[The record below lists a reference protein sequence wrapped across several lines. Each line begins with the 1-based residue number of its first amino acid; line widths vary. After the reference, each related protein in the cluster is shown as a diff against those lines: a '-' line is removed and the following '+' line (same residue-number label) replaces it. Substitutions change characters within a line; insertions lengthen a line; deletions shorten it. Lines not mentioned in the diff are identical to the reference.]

1 MQIGVSSMFFHEE
14 PCETIAESALA
25 AGCDS
30 LEFWLETPD
39 FWFRGLPE
47 DLLSGLQA
55 RYFPNGQVL
64 MHVPVLDLNPC
75 SVNPQVAQVSV
86 EQVVSA
92 IECAARTQTGPVTIH
107 PGRRTTKRLPGRRD
121 MVRLRAY
128 LDAVS
133 EVQKRTGVVVC
144 MENMEKKINALLT
157 TPAWMKQLL
166 GENPWLFF
174 TFDVSH
180 ALAEGLDNALG
191 FIDTCGDRIANV
203 HLSGV
208 DGKKRHVPIA
218 GDPDIRKILETLA
231 DQGYNGSL
239 IFEFDDL
246 NFTPPLTREEKIALL
261 AREGA
266 WVRETLAF

>member
-1 MQIGVSSMFFHEE
+1 MQIGVSSMFFHEY
-14 PCETIAESALA
+14 PCETIAESVREAE
-25 AGCDS
+25 CDS

-75 SVNPQVAQVSV
+75 SVNPMVAQVSV

-92 IECAARTQTGPVTIH
+92 IECAARTHTGPVTIH

-121 MVRLRAY
+121 MERLRSY
-128 LDAVS
+128 LNAVY

-157 TPAWMKQLL
+157 KPIWMRQLL
-166 GENPWLFF
+166 DENPWLFF

-180 ALAEGLDNALG
+180 ALADGLENALG
-191 FIDTCGDRIANV
+191 FIETCGERIANV
-203 HLSGV
+203 HLSGIE
-208 DGKKRHVPIA
+208 GPKRHVPVA
-218 GDPDIRKILETLA
+218 GDPTIRKILEALV
-231 DQGYNGSL
+231 DLGYDGPL
-239 IFEFDDL
+239 VFEFDDL
-246 NFTPPLTREEKIALL
+246 NFTPSLTREEKVALL
-261 AREGA
+261 KSESA
-266 WVRETLAF
+266 WVRETLAL